1 MRLHQ
6 AAASHSLY
14 TAGHP
19 SPSKRELTMNK
30 MNFGDRLAVF
40 ANLGVILGILLL
52 VYELNQTRDFART
65 EFIAGNL
72 RAFQE
77 IEREMIN
84 PDVAAVWAKAA
95 VDPGSL
101 SNSEI
106 RVMDAY
112 LISMYNFW
120 DQQLALEQA
129 GFLVPGQA
137 QRELNVDVSYFFG
150 STFARAWWEE
160 LKSSHKDENREID
173 ARIDKAL
180 EGTDPLANRKYL
192 ERMQQR
198 LQEQIAAG
206 EEPPGNRQ

>member
-1 MRLHQ
+1 
-6 AAASHSLY
+6 
-14 TAGHP
+14 
-19 SPSKRELTMNK
+19 MNN

-52 VYELNQTRDFART
+52 VYGLNQTRDFART
-65 EFIAGNL
+65 EFIADNL
-72 RAFQE
+72 QAFQE

-84 PDVAAVWAKAA
+84 PEVAAVWAKAA

-101 SNSEI
+101 SNWEI

-160 LKSSHKDENREID
+160 LKSAHTGENREID

-180 EGTDPLANRKYL
+180 EGTNPSANRKYL
-192 ERMQQR
+192 ERMKQR

-206 EEPPGNRQ
+206 EESPGDRQ